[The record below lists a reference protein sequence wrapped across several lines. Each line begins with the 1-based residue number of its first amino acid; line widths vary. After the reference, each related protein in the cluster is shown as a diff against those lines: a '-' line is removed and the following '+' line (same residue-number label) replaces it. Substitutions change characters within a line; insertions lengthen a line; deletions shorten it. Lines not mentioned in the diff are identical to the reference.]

1 MIKLNNL
8 FWYTNFL
15 VIIILKSQMENK
27 VWKEDQGPKVH
38 HIYKAENHQP
48 KPKDTPSAPRVVD
61 LNKSYESMGSNEED

>member
-1 MIKLNNL
+1 
-8 FWYTNFL
+8 
-15 VIIILKSQMENK
+15 MENK

-38 HIYKAENHQP
+38 HIYKAESHQP